1 MIEYPLPP
9 LEDVRRWLSLPATS
23 LGDED
28 LTRVLEAEARL
39 QAAACRVPVDDPL
52 LPTTYVPGA
61 EHTQALFRRVGRE
74 VAAKGLPLGVM
85 GADSEYGPS
94 RLSRWDAEIDRL
106 EGPTRVVVFG

>member
-1 MIEYPLPP
+1 MPTYPLPP
-9 LEDVRRWLSLPATS
+9 LEEVRRWLTLPASS

-28 LTRVLEAEARL
+28 LTRVLEAEAGL
-39 QAAACRVPVDDPL
+39 QADMCRVPVDATGEIYA
-52 LPTTYVPGA
+52 PTQA
-61 EHTQALFRRVGRE
+61 HTQALYRRVGRE

-106 EGPTRVVVFG
+106 EGPSRVVVFG